1 MLETLSIRNIVLV
14 EKLDIEFEKGLC
26 VMTGETGAGKSIL
39 LDALGL
45 ALGNRADFSLIRSN
59 SNKGTVSA
67 TFDVRNNQEVQDILD
82 SNDIDLENSINL
94 RRTLNI
100 DGKSK
105 AFCNDIPV
113 SVSFLKKIGDCIAEV
128 QSQRSENDLFS
139 VNTQMK
145 LLDKY
150 AQNLELKNKL
160 KAVFTEKSNLL
171 LSLNDLEK
179 RLFDLNVDEKFKTD
193 SLKEIKEFNTYLGEE
208 QNLVQERAL
217 MKNLDKIQSILNNAI
232 ALVGGNDGINSNIN
246 KLDRIITRSF
256 EEFKGKLDENFLSQ
270 IEKFLI
276 EGNEIENIL
285 ISLKD
290 TIGSNSNNIDEIE
303 DRLFSLRA
311 LARKHNCKC
320 DELLD
325 IEKNLSMQINKR
337 EDIEKEIFKL
347 RGKINIS
354 EKNYKTISSELST
367 IRKKAAKQLEIEI
380 ANEFSPLKLENTVFK
395 VTIKEKIK
403 SEWSSDGLDHVVF
416 EVSTNKGVP
425 FLPLA
430 QIASGG
436 EMSRIMLALQVILK
450 RRNINKAIIFDEVD
464 SGIGGST
471 ADAVGERLYKLSKEF
486 QVIAITHSPQV
497 AAKGSYHL
505 KIQKQSVN
513 NFTFTNI
520 KEISNKERQ
529 EEIARMLSGKSITL
543 EARAAAANLLDVNT
557 NEY

>member
-26 VMTGETGAGKSIL
+26 VLTGETGAGKSIL

-113 SVSFLKKIGDCIAEV
+113 SVSFLKKIGDCIVEV